1 MTFYDFYATAIRYLC
16 FEKQAGRE
24 GRAGQA
30 GGNAVCVCG
39 KQGKTLENSV
49 RAFEKRRHRQSDV
62 HMHVHIHIHIQLD
75 VDVDVVPRVER
86 ELKNRI

>member
-16 FEKQAGRE
+16 FEKQHRQAGRE
-24 GRAGQA
+24 GRGKFVC
-30 GGNAVCVCG
+30 VCVCG

-62 HMHVHIHIHIQLD
+62 HMHVHIHIQLD

>member
-1 MTFYDFYATAIRYLC
+1 MRPLFAIYVL
-16 FEKQAGRE
+16 KSSTGRQ
-24 GRAGQA
+24 GRAGRA
-30 GGNAVCVCG
+30 GGNSCVCVCG

-62 HMHVHIHIHIQLD
+62 HMHIHIQL
-75 VDVDVVPRVER
+75 DVDVVPRVER